1 MLTVHRRN
9 LILTVCRLHF
19 LKGGI
24 VLIFKKIFIAEL
36 QEINE
41 IIETVK
47 YADKL
52 GMSSFDVGLSLLLDA
67 AEIIIVIC
75 IVIGLFKEKKI
86 KFTGRNTV
94 IVVSLW
100 LVSHLLCVVFNS
112 GLPGVILGCVAVIST
127 ALIVSYRL
135 YGLICKK

>member
-1 MLTVHRRN
+1 M
-9 LILTVCRLHF
+9 
-19 LKGGI
+19 
-24 VLIFKKIFIAEL
+24 LIFKKIFIAEL
-36 QEINE
+36 QEINK

-75 IVIGLFKEKKI
+75 IAIGLFKEKKI

-135 YGLICKK
+135 YGLVCKK

>member
-1 MLTVHRRN
+1 M
-9 LILTVCRLHF
+9 
-19 LKGGI
+19 
-24 VLIFKKIFIAEL
+24 LIFKKIFIAEL
-36 QEINE
+36 QEINK
-41 IIETVK
+41 ITETVK

-52 GMSSFDVGLSLLLDA
+52 GMSSFDVGISLLLDA

-112 GLPGVILGCVAVIST
+112 GLRGVILGCIAVIST
-127 ALIVSYRL
+127 GLIISYRL
-135 YGLICKK
+135 YGLICKSKTDCKF

>member
-1 MLTVHRRN
+1 MQFGFN
-9 LILTVCRLHF
+9 RLLPITLF
-19 LKGGI
+19 KESM
-24 VLIFKKIFIAEL
+24 VLFFNKFFSGEL
-36 QEINE
+36 QEISK

-52 GMSSFDVGLSLLLDA
+52 GMSSFDVGISLLLDA
-67 AEIIIVIC
+67 AEIIIVIY

-94 IVVSLW
+94 MVVSLW

-112 GLPGVILGCVAVIST
+112 GLPGVILGCVEVIST

>member
-1 MLTVHRRN
+1 MQFGFNCLPIT
-9 LILTVCRLHF
+9 LF
-19 LKGGI
+19 KESM
-24 VLIFKKIFIAEL
+24 VLFFNKFFSGEL
-36 QEINE
+36 QEISK

-75 IVIGLFKEKKI
+75 IAIGLFKEKKI

-135 YGLICKK
+135 YGLVCKK

>member
-1 MLTVHRRN
+1 MLT
-9 LILTVCRLHF
+9 
-19 LKGGI
+19 
-24 VLIFKKIFIAEL
+24 FKKFFIGEL
-36 QEINE
+36 QEINR

-67 AEIIIVIC
+67 AEIIMVIC
-75 IVIGLFKEKKI
+75 IAIGLFKKKKI

-135 YGLICKK
+135 YGLACKK

>member
-1 MLTVHRRN
+1 MFFN
-9 LILTVCRLHF
+9 KF
-19 LKGGI
+19 FSG
-24 VLIFKKIFIAEL
+24 EL

-41 IIETVK
+41 IIETIK

-75 IVIGLFKEKKI
+75 IAIGLFKEKKI

-94 IVVSLW
+94 IFASVW
-100 LVSHLLCVVFNS
+100 IISHLLCVAFNS
-112 GLPGVILGCVAVIST
+112 GLPGIILSCVAVIST
-127 ALIVSYRL
+127 ALIISYRL

>member
-1 MLTVHRRN
+1 M
-9 LILTVCRLHF
+9 
-19 LKGGI
+19 
-24 VLIFKKIFIAEL
+24 LIFKKFFIAEL
-36 QEINE
+36 QEINQ

-47 YADKL
+47 YADKM

-75 IVIGLFKEKKI
+75 IVIALFKEKKI

-127 ALIVSYRL
+127 ALIVSYCL
-135 YGLICKK
+135 YGLICKKQNRM

>member
-1 MLTVHRRN
+1 M
-9 LILTVCRLHF
+9 LIL
-19 LKGGI
+19 
-24 VLIFKKIFIAEL
+24 KKFFIAEL

-52 GMSSFDVGLSLLLDA
+52 GMSSFDVGLSLILDA
-67 AEIIIVIC
+67 VEIIIVIC
-75 IVIGLFKEKKI
+75 IVIVLFKEKKI

-127 ALIVSYRL
+127 GLVISYCL
-135 YGLICKK
+135 YGLACKK

>member
-1 MLTVHRRN
+1 MPITLFKR
-9 LILTVCRLHF
+9 
-19 LKGGI
+19 GI

-36 QEINE
+36 QEING

-52 GMSSFDVGLSLLLDA
+52 GMSSFDVGISLLLDA

-112 GLPGVILGCVAVIST
+112 GLRGVILGCIAVIST

-135 YGLICKK
+135 YGLVCKK

>member
-1 MLTVHRRN
+1 MQFGFNCLPVT
-9 LILTVCRLHF
+9 LF
-19 LKGGI
+19 KEGM
-24 VLIFKKIFIAEL
+24 VLFFNKFFSGEL
-36 QEINE
+36 QEINK

-75 IVIGLFKEKKI
+75 IAIGLFKEKKI

-127 ALIVSYRL
+127 GLIISYRL
-135 YGLICKK
+135 YGLACKK

>member
-1 MLTVHRRN
+1 M
-9 LILTVCRLHF
+9 
-19 LKGGI
+19 
-24 VLIFKKIFIAEL
+24 IFKKFFIAEL
-36 QEINE
+36 QEINK

-47 YADKL
+47 YVDKM

-75 IVIGLFKEKKI
+75 IVIALFKEKKI

-94 IVVSLW
+94 IFASVW
-100 LVSHLLCVVFNS
+100 IISHLLCVVFNS

-135 YGLICKK
+135 YSLVCKK

>member
-1 MLTVHRRN
+1 M
-9 LILTVCRLHF
+9 
-19 LKGGI
+19 
-24 VLIFKKIFIAEL
+24 IFKKFFIAEL
-36 QEINE
+36 QEINK

-47 YADKL
+47 YADKM

-75 IVIGLFKEKKI
+75 IVIGLFKKKKI

-112 GLPGVILGCVAVIST
+112 SLPGVILGCVAVIST
-127 ALIVSYRL
+127 ALIVSYCL
-135 YGLICKK
+135 YGLVCKK

>member
-1 MLTVHRRN
+1 M
-9 LILTVCRLHF
+9 
-19 LKGGI
+19 
-24 VLIFKKIFIAEL
+24 VLFFNEFFSGEL
-36 QEINE
+36 QEINK

-75 IVIGLFKEKKI
+75 IAIGLFKEKKI

-112 GLPGVILGCVAVIST
+112 GLPGVILSCVAVIST

>member
-1 MLTVHRRN
+1 M
-9 LILTVCRLHF
+9 
-19 LKGGI
+19 
-24 VLIFKKIFIAEL
+24 LIFKKIFIAEL

-67 AEIIIVIC
+67 AEIIIFIC
-75 IVIGLFKEKKI
+75 IVIALFKEKKI

-94 IVVSLW
+94 IFASVW
-100 LVSHLLCVVFNS
+100 IISHLLCVVFNS

-127 ALIVSYRL
+127 GLVISYCL
-135 YGLICKK
+135 YGLVCKK

>member
-1 MLTVHRRN
+1 MQFGFN
-9 LILTVCRLHF
+9 RLLPITLF
-19 LKGGI
+19 KEGM
-24 VLIFKKIFIAEL
+24 VLFFNKFFSGEL
-36 QEINE
+36 QEINK

-47 YADKL
+47 YGDKL

-94 IVVSLW
+94 MVVSLW

>member
-1 MLTVHRRN
+1 MFFN
-9 LILTVCRLHF
+9 KF
-19 LKGGI
+19 FSG
-24 VLIFKKIFIAEL
+24 EQ

-52 GMSSFDVGLSLLLDA
+52 GMSSFDVGLSLLWDA

-75 IVIGLFKEKKI
+75 IVIGLFKKKKL

-100 LVSHLLCVVFNS
+100 LVSHLLCVAFNS
-112 GLPGVILGCVAVIST
+112 GLPGVILDCVSVIST
-127 ALIVSYRL
+127 ALIISYRL
-135 YGLICKK
+135 YGLICQK

>member
-1 MLTVHRRN
+1 MRFGFNCLPIT
-9 LILTVCRLHF
+9 LF
-19 LKGGI
+19 KEGM
-24 VLIFKKIFIAEL
+24 VLFFNKFFSGEL
-36 QEINE
+36 QEINK
-41 IIETVK
+41 ITETVK
-47 YADKL
+47 YGDKL
-52 GMSSFDVGLSLLLDA
+52 GMSSFDVGISLLLDA

>member
-1 MLTVHRRN
+1 MQFGFNCLPIT
-9 LILTVCRLHF
+9 LF
-19 LKGGI
+19 KEGM
-24 VLIFKKIFIAEL
+24 VLFFNKFFSGEL
-36 QEINE
+36 QEINK

-52 GMSSFDVGLSLLLDA
+52 GMSSFDVGISLLLDA

-127 ALIVSYRL
+127 ALIVSCRL

>member
-1 MLTVHRRN
+1 M
-9 LILTVCRLHF
+9 
-19 LKGGI
+19 
-24 VLIFKKIFIAEL
+24 VLFFNKFFSGEL

-75 IVIGLFKEKKI
+75 IAIGLFKEKKI
-86 KFTGRNTV
+86 KFT
-94 IVVSLW
+94 L
-100 LVSHLLCVVFNS
+100 
-112 GLPGVILGCVAVIST
+112 
-127 ALIVSYRL
+127 
-135 YGLICKK
+135 

>member
-1 MLTVHRRN
+1 MLFN
-9 LILTVCRLHF
+9 KF
-19 LKGGI
+19 FSG
-24 VLIFKKIFIAEL
+24 EL

-94 IVVSLW
+94 IFASVW
-100 LVSHLLCVVFNS
+100 IISHLLCVVFNS
-112 GLPGVILGCVAVIST
+112 GLPGVILSCVAVIST
-127 ALIVSYRL
+127 ALIISYRL

>member
-1 MLTVHRRN
+1 M
-9 LILTVCRLHF
+9 
-19 LKGGI
+19 
-24 VLIFKKIFIAEL
+24 IFKKIFIAEL

-47 YADKL
+47 YADKM

-75 IVIGLFKEKKI
+75 IVIALFKEKKI

-127 ALIVSYRL
+127 ALIVSYCL
-135 YGLICKK
+135 YGLVCKKQSGL

>member
-1 MLTVHRRN
+1 M
-9 LILTVCRLHF
+9 
-19 LKGGI
+19 
-24 VLIFKKIFIAEL
+24 IFKKIFVAEL
-36 QEINE
+36 QEINQ

-112 GLPGVILGCVAVIST
+112 GLTGVILGCVAVIST
-127 ALIVSYRL
+127 GLIISYRL

>member
-1 MLTVHRRN
+1 MFFN
-9 LILTVCRLHF
+9 KF
-19 LKGGI
+19 FSG
-24 VLIFKKIFIAEL
+24 EL

-47 YADKL
+47 YGGKL
-52 GMSSFDVGLSLLLDA
+52 GMSSFDVGISLLLDA

-135 YGLICKK
+135 YGLICKSKTDCKF

>member
-1 MLTVHRRN
+1 MT
-9 LILTVCRLHF
+9 
-19 LKGGI
+19 LKK
-24 VLIFKKIFIAEL
+24 FFINEL
-36 QEINE
+36 QEINQ

-47 YADKL
+47 YADKM

-75 IVIGLFKEKKI
+75 IVIVLFKEKKI

-94 IVVSLW
+94 IFASVW
-100 LVSHLLCVVFNS
+100 IISHLLCVVFNS

-135 YGLICKK
+135 YGLVCKK

>member
-1 MLTVHRRN
+1 M
-9 LILTVCRLHF
+9 
-19 LKGGI
+19 
-24 VLIFKKIFIAEL
+24 IFKKFFIAEL
-36 QEINE
+36 QEINK

-75 IVIGLFKEKKI
+75 IVIGLFKKKKI

-112 GLPGVILGCVAVIST
+112 SLPGGNFRLCCGYLHRIGYFLLPVWFNLPKVKQIVNFKSSVGLKNGG
-127 ALIVSYRL
+127 ALI
-135 YGLICKK
+135 IF

>member
-1 MLTVHRRN
+1 M
-9 LILTVCRLHF
+9 IL
-19 LKGGI
+19 
-24 VLIFKKIFIAEL
+24 KKFFIAEL
-36 QEINE
+36 QEINK

-52 GMSSFDVGLSLLLDA
+52 GMSSFDVCLSLLLDA

-75 IVIGLFKEKKI
+75 IIIALFKEKKI

-94 IVVSLW
+94 IVASLW

-127 ALIVSYRL
+127 ALVISYRL

>member
-1 MLTVHRRN
+1 MF
-9 LILTVCRLHF
+9 I
-19 LKGGI
+19 
-24 VLIFKKIFIAEL
+24 KKFFINEL
-36 QEINE
+36 QEINKIIE
-41 IIETVK
+41 IIK
-47 YADKL
+47 YGGKL

-75 IVIGLFKEKKI
+75 IVIGLFKKKKI

-127 ALIVSYRL
+127 ELVISYRL
-135 YGLICKK
+135 YGLACKK

>member
-1 MLTVHRRN
+1 M
-9 LILTVCRLHF
+9 
-19 LKGGI
+19 
-24 VLIFKKIFIAEL
+24 LIFKKFFIAEL
-36 QEINE
+36 QEINK

-47 YADKL
+47 YADKM

-75 IVIGLFKEKKI
+75 VIIGLFKEKKI

-112 GLPGVILGCVAVIST
+112 GLPGIILGCVAVIST
-127 ALIVSYRL
+127 GLIISYCL

>member
-1 MLTVHRRN
+1 MQFGFNCLPIT
-9 LILTVCRLHF
+9 LF
-19 LKGGI
+19 KEGM
-24 VLIFKKIFIAEL
+24 VLFFNKFFSGEL
-36 QEINE
+36 QEINK

-47 YADKL
+47 YGDKL

-67 AEIIIVIC
+67 AEIIIVIY

-94 IVVSLW
+94 MVVSLW

>member
-1 MLTVHRRN
+1 MLT
-9 LILTVCRLHF
+9 
-19 LKGGI
+19 
-24 VLIFKKIFIAEL
+24 FKNFFINEL
-36 QEINE
+36 QEINK
-41 IIETVK
+41 IIEIVK

-52 GMSSFDVGLSLLLDA
+52 GMSSFDVDLSLLLDA

-100 LVSHLLCVVFNS
+100 LVSHLLCVAFNS

-127 ALIVSYRL
+127 ALVISYCL
-135 YGLICKK
+135 YGLVCKK